1 MSSEHGRTRGPGRG
15 RRGPH
20 TGHQDR
26 DVAAAGRE
34 GTRETDPRGA
44 GSHVMRQRDDAP
56 AGLERLAD
64 LLPRAARAYGLEDQ
78 LDQARAAAAWE
89 RIVAERAP
97 AAVGECR
104 LVGLRQGVATI
115 EVDLPIVAQE
125 IRLRSPE
132 LLAALRV
139 AARIPVLQL
148 QLTTRHV

>member
-1 MSSEHGRTRGPGRG
+1 MSREHGRTRGPGRG
-15 RRGPH
+15 RRGAH
-20 TGHQDR
+20 TSHQDR
-26 DVAAAGRE
+26 DDAATGRE
-34 GTRETDPRGA
+34 DTGATDRRGA
-44 GSHVMRQRDDAP
+44 DFPVARQRDDVP

-97 AAVGECR
+97 AAVGACR

-139 AARIPVLQL
+139 AAGIPVLQL